1 MKVKQPKIAMV
12 ILAAGE
18 SKRMRTIKQ
27 VLPWKKTTL
36 LGHIID
42 EGLNSNIDE
51 VFVVLGANSESILK
65 KIDPT
70 NITIIKNRNW
80 QEGMGTSIAC
90 AMHYFTNKSLHFDAA
105 LIALSDQP
113 LIDSKHFNMLISNLF
128 DDNINI
134 VATQIKNRIGVPAVF
149 DSKYFDALSKL
160 NKDYGARKILSSS
173 SDDIL
178 SINTEER
185 TADIDTMEAYR
196 FLYDKYG
203 LE

>member
-178 SINTEER
+178 SINIEER